1 VTVPTSQPV
10 YSGTPQRKQV
20 LLGHVIATKTT
31 NETVH
36 DDDMGLP
43 DDWSSSA
50 PAVGHQKAG
59 RTVCIHSLAILPAF
73 QRQGLGRMLLKSYIQ
88 RIESAGLADRIAII
102 SHEPLVGF
110 YESFGFES
118 KGQSKVQF
126 GGGGWTDMVL
136 EFKSS

>member
-1 VTVPTSQPV
+1 
-10 YSGTPQRKQV
+10 
-20 LLGHVIATKTT
+20 
-31 NETVH
+31 
-36 DDDMGLP
+36 
-43 DDWSSSA
+43 
-50 PAVGHQKAG
+50 
-59 RTVCIHSLAILPAF
+59 
-73 QRQGLGRMLLKSYIQ
+73 MLLKSYIQ